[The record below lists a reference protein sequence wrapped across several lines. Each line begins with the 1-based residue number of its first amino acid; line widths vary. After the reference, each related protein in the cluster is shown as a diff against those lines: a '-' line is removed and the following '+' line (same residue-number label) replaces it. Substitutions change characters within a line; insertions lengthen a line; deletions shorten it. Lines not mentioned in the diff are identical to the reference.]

1 MPSCL
6 PSPSLPSVWI
16 QVCGPDL
23 ELNVLSRKKKKK
35 SLFILRLC
43 PSFFLELKF
52 LFFPHKMKV
61 IINDFKTVH
70 RKQILAASY
79 QSLETISLKHVTL
92 TPAIP
97 ESGNHWFATLAP
109 AGGWARASVH
119 VQVPDVVPMG
129 TPVCC
134 SILS

>member
-23 ELNVLSRKKKKK
+23 ELNALSRKKKK
-35 SLFILRLC
+35 SLCLLRLC
-43 PSFFLELKF
+43 LSYFLVLKF

-79 QSLETISLKHVTL
+79 QSLETISLKHFTL
-92 TPAIP
+92 TPEIP
-97 ESGNHWFATLAP
+97 ESGNHWFAILAT

-119 VQVPDVVPMG
+119 VQAPDVVPMG